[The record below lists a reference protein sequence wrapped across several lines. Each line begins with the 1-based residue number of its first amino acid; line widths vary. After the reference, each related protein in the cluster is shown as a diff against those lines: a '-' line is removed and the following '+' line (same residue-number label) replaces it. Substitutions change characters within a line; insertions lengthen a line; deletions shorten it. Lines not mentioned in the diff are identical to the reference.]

1 MQKSSSPSSVT
12 LSPDTAEASCVAEAD
27 SALAPPATF
36 DDFRAAIVDGRFKL
50 SRRLVEVARY
60 VLMHPTDAALHSV
73 NKLAVMAAVSP
84 STFIRLAQAMGY
96 QGFSEMQQMLREPL
110 ANAAP
115 SYGERIRH
123 LRGEQVVSDTNDS
136 ASVLREFSKA
146 NLVSLEFLRDN
157 AANIPIEEAT
167 ELLLH
172 ADRIHVIGLR
182 RSFPIAAYLSYA
194 LNRIGCRAYLMD
206 GMGGALA
213 EQSRATGPND
223 LVLAISFPPYAES
236 TVETCRLAHARGLPM
251 LVLTDNLMSPIAPY
265 ATVTLE
271 VNDAE
276 LLGFRSLTASMDMAQ
291 SLVIGTA
298 FKLRDKAL
306 AMGHSANP
314 PLDPLDGIDL
324 SDINC

>member
-1 MQKSSSPSSVT
+1 M
-12 LSPDTAEASCVAEAD
+12 TAAN
-27 SALAPPATF
+27 SAPAHFPTPITF
-36 DDFRAAIVDGRFKL
+36 EDYRAAILDGRFKL
-50 SRRLVEVARY
+50 SRRLSEAARY
-60 VLMHPTDAALHSV
+60 VLDHPTDSALHSV
-73 NKLAVMAAVSP
+73 NKLAAQAAVSP

-96 QGFSEMQQMLREPL
+96 QGFSEMQQVLQEPL
-110 ANAAP
+110 ANASR

-123 LRGEQVVSDTNDS
+123 SRGEQVVTDTNDS
-136 ASVLREFSKA
+136 ASVLREFSQA

-157 AANIPIEEAT
+157 VANVPIEEAT

-182 RSFPIAAYLSYA
+182 RSFPIAVYLSYA
-194 LNRIGCRAYLMD
+194 LNRIGCRAFLMD
-206 GMGGALA
+206 GIGGALA
-213 EQSRATGPND
+213 EQSMATGPQD
-223 LVLAISFPPYAES
+223 LLLAISFPPYAES
-236 TVETCRLAHARGLPM
+236 TVETCRLAHARGLTM
-251 LVLTDNLMSPIAPY
+251 LALTDNLMSPIAPY
-265 ATVTLE
+265 ASIVLE

-306 AMGHSANP
+306 KSGLSTP
-314 PLDPLDGIDL
+314 IQPLSQGSVDL